1 MFQNYSGFYSLSHM
15 DILMAYQLQ
24 EKMKYELQEKKLQE
38 TKLQETNKN
47 IIKEKK
53 YISPKRDNV
62 CCKCGQQYHWCVCE
76 YS

>member
-15 DILMAYQLQ
+15 DLLMAYQLQ
-24 EKMKYELQEKKLQE
+24 DKIKYELQEKKF
-38 TKLQETNKN
+38 QETNKN

-53 YISPKRDNV
+53 YMSPKRDNV

>member
-1 MFQNYSGFYSLSHM
+1 MFQNYSGFYSLSHK
-15 DILMAYQLQ
+15 DLLMAYQLQ
-24 EKMKYELQEKKLQE
+24 KKMNYELQEK
-38 TKLQETNKN
+38 KLQETNKN

-53 YISPKRDNV
+53 YMSPKRDNV